1 MSPFLRLP
9 SQIVVPV
16 LERRD
21 DDLNIYSPLIQFSLH
36 ALCGLLPSSVIVKT
50 EVHAVDVL
58 TSELLQH
65 RPNTRSA
72 AGNVAV
78 GLPVGVVQ

>member
-9 SQIVVPV
+9 SQIVIPV
-16 LERRD
+16 FERRD
-21 DDLNIYSPLIQFSLH
+21 DGLNIYTSLSQFSLH
-36 ALCGLLPSSVIVKT
+36 ALCGLLSGSVIIQT

-65 RPNTRSA
+65 RLDTCA
-72 AGNVAV
+72 AASDVAV
-78 GLPVGVVQ
+78 